1 MLVGYDVRIAA
12 RFKLKRRTTSVRLP
26 PTAMLSNRSSELSE
40 ASRTRIPIQLMA
52 LGSVACTV
60 TLWAASGGVPG
71 QPAPGGGRVPWAAD
85 GPRPVRR
92 GPAPRRPLAAA
103 ASPGGVNGPG
113 FAEDASGRRV
123 TSNSVTVSVLSAAN

>member
-60 TLWAASGGVPG
+60 TLSVTSTRLPSESVTDGGIVSL
-71 QPAPGGGRVPWAAD
+71 AAD
-85 GPRPVRR
+85 STLTVTLLLVT
-92 GPAPRRPLAAA
+92 RRPLESSAN
-103 ASPGGVNGPG
+103 PVIVNVPVV
-113 FAEDASGRRV
+113 A
-123 TSNSVTVSVLSAAN
+123 TTVSVST

>member
-60 TLWAASGGVPG
+60 TLSVTSTRLPSESVTEGGMVSL
-71 QPAPGGGRVPWAAD
+71 AAD
-85 GPRPVRR
+85 RR
-92 GPAPRRPLAAA
+92 SEEHTSELQSRLHLVCRLLLEKKKKK
-103 ASPGGVNGPG
+103 VNM
-113 FAEDASGRRV
+113 
-123 TSNSVTVSVLSAAN
+123 NSYNEEK